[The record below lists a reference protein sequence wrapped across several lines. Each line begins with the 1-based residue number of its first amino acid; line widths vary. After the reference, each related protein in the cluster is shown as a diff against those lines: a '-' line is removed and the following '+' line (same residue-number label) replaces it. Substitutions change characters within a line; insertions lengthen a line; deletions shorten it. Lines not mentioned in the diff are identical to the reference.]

1 MTIRFT
7 FIAVLVFT
15 GTAALAQS
23 NVTLSGRIDL
33 NMGRDIGGNRLR
45 MGTGA
50 ANYISFAG
58 TEDLGGGAQ
67 AFFKLTTRINSGNGT
82 TNVID
87 TVLNSPE
94 GTFWSQESYMGLR
107 GTWGSLT
114 LGRQTTAALL
124 PQVLADPWLW
134 DNVTS
139 GIIAGL
145 GLVGNVWYNQAVTY
159 AYDSDGFSFSAQA
172 AQKDSNPGW
181 AGKASKTPYSLS
193 LGYAPGPWQVRV
205 GYEKPADGRS
215 RLASVFGSYSFG
227 TFILSAMAADGKDFT
242 GAHVRTWAVSS
253 VIFDGADQFR
263 ASVGQYK
270 REGIEGSQKL
280 SLGYYHSLSTH
291 TSLYANLAYERKAPA
306 YRTAYEVGLQHT
318 F

>member
-1 MTIRFT
+1 
-7 FIAVLVFT
+7 
-15 GTAALAQS
+15 
-23 NVTLSGRIDL
+23 
-33 NMGRDIGGNRLR
+33 MGRDIGGDRLR

-50 ANYISFAG
+50 VNYISFSG
-58 TEDLGGGAQ
+58 TEDLGGGEQ

-87 TVLNSPE
+87 SVLNSPK

-139 GIIAGL
+139 GIVAGL
-145 GLVGNVWYNQAVTY
+145 GLIGNIWYNHAATY
-159 AYDSDGFSFSAQA
+159 AYDSNGFSFSAQA

-181 AGKASKTPYSLS
+181 VGNANKTPYSLS

-227 TFILSAMAADGKDFT
+227 AFILSAMAASGKDFT
-242 GAHVRTWAVSS
+242 AAHVRTWAVSS
-253 VIFDGADQFR
+253 VIFSGPDQFR
-263 ASVGQYK
+263 ASFGQYM
-270 REGIEGSQKL
+270 REGVTGSQKL
-280 SLGYYHSLSTH
+280 SLGYYHYLSRR
-291 TSLYANLAYERKAPA
+291 TSLYANLAHESKAPA
-306 YRTAYEVGLQHT
+306 HKTAYEVGLQHT